1 MLATLNL
8 GAVILGVGVGGLTA
22 SLLAL
27 GLSTGLTLL
36 GLEGGP
42 GIGLVVGV
50 VAGFA
55 AGGWIAGWRA
65 PHTHRFHGM
74 VTGLLLAFM
83 VVMVARIRGSSPSTW
98 VIVWQVVL
106 AIATAGLAGWLAG
119 RWKSSKE

>member
-8 GAVILGVGVGGLTA
+8 GAVIRGVGAGGLAA

-27 GLSTGLTLL
+27 GLSVVLTLL
-36 GLEGGP
+36 GLEEST
-42 GIGLVVGV
+42 GIGLVIGV
-50 VAGFA
+50 VAGLA

-83 VVMVARIRGSSPSTW
+83 VVIVARTRGSAASIW
-98 VIVWQVVL
+98 VIAWQVVL
-106 AIATAGLAGWLAG
+106 AVAVAGTAGWLAG
-119 RWKSSKE
+119 RRKAARG